1 MKNIF
6 DLIEPEKKQKTQP
19 PKQQTPP
26 QTESP
31 KTEPTYMQK
40 LIAEGKE
47 SLYMYDII
55 PTKKYA
61 LSMVIKKGLRDNL
74 VGCYNDGNKFTEFL
88 NYVRLAKH
96 KRMHIS
102 KVKINTKYQYE
113 SYIFNPLEYV
123 LLNLSKDTDK
133 MSRLARYIFASDSKF
148 LSSKNLQDAMH
159 ALLQFSPQNG
169 RHLLRSGDHDF
180 IKLYKLLIDKGASGK
195 DVVEMLFD
203 GVGYNSFLT
212 EDPNIIEMFLYEND
226 PLINKKIFTA
236 FYNCENPQTLYPILE
251 KYGFEPNL
259 LEAIANLR
267 HENGPDTL
275 RFLIKTGKI
284 DRSDLTSQKASSAIL
299 MYDIEGY
306 DMTKIYHCVEQI
318 AQETNL
324 PEKPKKISEK
334 TSIKATT
341 KTTSETEQKIEEIF
355 DAAVKNIEQ
364 Q

>member
-102 KVKINTKYQYE
+102 KVKINIKYQYDP
-113 SYIFNPLEYV
+113 YIFNPLEYV

-148 LSSKNLQDAMH
+148 LTSKNLQDAMH

-195 DVVEMLFD
+195 DVVEMLFE

-226 PLINKKIFTA
+226 PLINKKIFSA

-251 KYGFEPNL
+251 KYGFRPDL
-259 LEAIANLR
+259 HTAIANTQ
-267 HENGPDTL
+267 HENGPYVL
-275 RFLIKTGKI
+275 RYLISIGKI
-284 DRSDLTSQKASSAIL
+284 ERSELTDANVQTAIL
-299 MYDIEGY
+299 LHDIEGY
-306 DMTKIYHCVEQI
+306 AMTQVEYKTKEI
-318 AQETNL
+318 AQEPNAII
-324 PEKPKKISEK
+324 EPKKISEK